1 VAKAVSVNQQL
12 EKLREEIRR
21 HEELYYAHDSPEIS
35 DREYDALLE
44 RLQELE
50 RQHPELIS
58 NDSPTQRVGGR
69 PVEGFAQVVH
79 RRSMLS
85 LDNSYNIEELRAFDV
100 RCQRLADGRAVDYV
114 AELKIDGLSLALH
127 YENQVLARAVTR
139 GDGRVGED
147 VTANARTIRSV
158 PLRLNRIGAS
168 ATDSDSKFQIPD
180 SKSQTS
186 DLKSQSSKNNPGV
199 GDLKSEISKNKSG
212 NNDLNSEISNAKSES
227 SNLKSEISNLKSQ
240 SSKLKSEISNQ
251 KSKNSSQ
258 KSETSNLRSEIATVE
273 VRGEAFI
280 PRKVFERI
288 NAEREDQNEP
298 RFANPRNAAAGT
310 IRQLD
315 PKITASRRLEMFA
328 YDLLAGERKPFPTHW
343 QALNWMQQAGL
354 RINPE
359 RVLCKSIDEVI
370 EFANRM
376 EAKRDELDYEI
387 DGLVVKVNSTA
398 LQDEFGTTNK
408 APRWAIAYKYAAR
421 QATTQVLS
429 IVVQV
434 GRTGALTPVANLEPV
449 VLAGTTVSRATL
461 HNPDE
466 VKRLGIRIGDWV
478 LIEKGGDV
486 IPKVLK
492 VIKAKRTGAEKVFRM
507 PRKCPVCGGEISRPE
522 GEVVSRCIAADC
534 PAQLEGRLLHFSSRR
549 AMRIEGLGESLVHQ
563 LVESGK
569 VHDAGDLYSL
579 TLEDVADLER
589 MAKKSASNLLAQIE
603 ASKHKDLA
611 NLIYALGLRHVGD
624 RTATTLARQF
634 GSLEAL
640 SKATVEELDDVPE
653 IGLTVAQSVRDWFDD
668 QGNLALC
675 ERLAAAGVQTKM
687 EMTRQQTDERF
698 AGKTFVLTGT
708 LAGFTRDEARAA
720 IEARGGRASGSVS
733 KKTDFVVAGEEAGSK
748 LDKATELGVTVLDEE
763 AFRKMLS

>member
-1 VAKAVSVNQQL
+1 MVKAVSVEQQL
-12 EKLREEIRR
+12 EKLRDEIGR
-21 HEELYYAHDSPEIS
+21 HEELYYVHDKPEIS

-44 RLQELE
+44 RLQALE
-50 RQHPELIS
+50 QQHPEFITQ
-58 NDSPTQRVGGR
+58 DSPTQRVGGR
-69 PVEGFAQVVH
+69 PVEGFAEVVH
-79 RRSMLS
+79 RRPMLS

-100 RCQRLADGRAVDYV
+100 RCQRLADGRAIDYV

-139 GDGRVGED
+139 GDGRIGEE
-147 VTANARTIRSV
+147 VTANARTIRSI
-158 PLRLNRIGAS
+158 PLKLKENKKH
-168 ATDSDSKFQIPD
+168 SKI
-180 SKSQTS
+180 SNTKSQSNFKSRIS
-186 DLKSQSSKNNPGV
+186 DLKA
-199 GDLKSEISKNKSG
+199 EISS
-212 NNDLNSEISNAKSES
+212 L
-227 SNLKSEISNLKSQ
+227 
-240 SSKLKSEISNQ
+240 
-251 KSKNSSQ
+251 
-258 KSETSNLRSEIATVE
+258 E

-280 PRKVFERI
+280 PRRVFERI
-288 NAEREDQNEP
+288 NAEREDQNEA

-328 YDLLAGERKPFPTHW
+328 YDLLAGERKPFATHW
-343 QALNWMQQAGL
+343 EALNWMKQAGF
-354 RINPE
+354 RVNPE
-359 RVLCKSIDEVI
+359 RVLCASIDEVI
-370 EFANRM
+370 EFANRI
-376 EAKRDELDYEI
+376 EARRDDLDYEI

-398 LQDEFGTTNK
+398 LQDEFGSTNK

-492 VIKAKRTGAEKVFRM
+492 VIEAKRTGAEKIFRM
-507 PRKCPVCGGEISRPE
+507 PKKCPVCGGEISRPE
-522 GEVVSRCIAADC
+522 AEVVSRCVAADC
-534 PAQLEGRLLHFSSRR
+534 PAQLEGRLLHFASRR
-549 AMRIEGLGESLVHQ
+549 ALRIEGLGESLVHQ

-579 TLEDVADLER
+579 TLEDVAGLER

-603 ASKHKDLA
+603 ASKQRDLS

-668 QGNLALC
+668 EGNLTLC
-675 ERLAAAGVQTKM
+675 ERLAAGGVRTKM
-687 EMTRQQTDERF
+687 EKTSQPADDKF

-720 IEARGGRASGSVS
+720 IESRAGRVSSSVS

-748 LDKATELGVTVLDEE
+748 LDKATSLGVSVIDEE
-763 AFRKMLS
+763 AFQKMLS